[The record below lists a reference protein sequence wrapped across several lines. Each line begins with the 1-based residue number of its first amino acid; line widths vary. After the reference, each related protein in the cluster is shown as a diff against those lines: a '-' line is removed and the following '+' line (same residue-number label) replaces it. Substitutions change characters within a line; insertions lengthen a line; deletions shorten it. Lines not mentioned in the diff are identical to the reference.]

1 MPPEPTT
8 PVVETS
14 NLSRRFGARWA
25 FARVSLTVSPG
36 ERVLLLGANGSGKT
50 TLLRV
55 LSTVLGANEGDLRLF
70 GHDPRR
76 EPEVVRSRLALLSHS
91 VGFYE
96 DLGAL
101 DNLRVF
107 GELLGLRAHR
117 GAPLG
122 REALCE
128 TLVQVGLDPQRADP
142 IRAFSAGMR
151 KRLQIAAV
159 LLKRPDLVLLDEPFA
174 ALDPTGM
181 DQMAALIRGLPGAV
195 IIASHQVE
203 RASALCDRGLLLD
216 KGLPRWQG
224 PARDAWAAWKAVH
237 ETSPS

>member
-1 MPPEPTT
+1 
-8 PVVETS
+8 
-14 NLSRRFGARWA
+14 
-25 FARVSLTVSPG
+25 
-36 ERVLLLGANGSGKT
+36 
-50 TLLRV
+50 
-55 LSTVLGANEGDLRLF
+55 
-70 GHDPRR
+70 
-76 EPEVVRSRLALLSHS
+76 
-91 VGFYE
+91 
-96 DLGAL
+96 
-101 DNLRVF
+101 
-107 GELLGLRAHR
+107 
-117 GAPLG
+117 
-122 REALCE
+122 
-128 TLVQVGLDPQRADP
+128 
-142 IRAFSAGMR
+142 
-151 KRLQIAAV
+151 V